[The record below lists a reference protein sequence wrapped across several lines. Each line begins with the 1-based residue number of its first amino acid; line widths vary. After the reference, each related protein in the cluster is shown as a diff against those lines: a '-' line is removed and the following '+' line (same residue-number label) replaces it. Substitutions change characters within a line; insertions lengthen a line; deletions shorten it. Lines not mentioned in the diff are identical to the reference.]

1 MKSWILAAVLL
12 YEFVSIIGVGW
23 LIARKQK
30 QSHESFLLADR
41 SLSWPVLAVTMAL
54 TVLGAPHILGLF
66 EMAWHLGAVS
76 LWFAF
81 GGCLLMFVATLYTG
95 RWVRRLQVVSMPEVF
110 GRLYGR
116 TARLMVSC
124 ALIALVWGIESLE
137 IQGLGVIF
145 SVLTDVPLERAV
157 YIGAIIG
164 ILYVAVSGLEQVA
177 WLNVVNVIVKY
188 VGLII
193 AMILLTQALPH
204 GWAGV
209 SEYYETL
216 GQDFMLSIWGTPD
229 SLITFGVGSV
239 LALILAQGISQ
250 QLMQPCMAAKNE
262 SALLKAMWIAVF
274 MNGTLGVFTVA
285 MGLAAKSIP
294 EFHAL
299 GPKMAAAAMLV
310 EYLPGWGVAVI
321 LAVFV
326 GSVLSAFAMTVF
338 GPATIFTKD
347 IYVHLFN
354 PNATPAQEKRVARI
368 AVVVLVL
375 LASAVATRLPPI
387 IAAVNWI
394 FAWSVPIFVLIVIGL
409 QWKKSSLAAVLTLA
423 IAWIVNLLWSFTGLP
438 AALGLERW
446 ATANVHVALVVSL
459 VVGIGLTALLKGE
472 RGELVGVPA
481 LRKAGAPAA
490 AE

>member
-1 MKSWILAAVLL
+1 VKFWILAAVLF
-12 YEFVSIIGVGW
+12 YEFVSIVGIGW

-66 EMAWHLGAVS
+66 EMSWHLGAVS

-81 GGCLLMFVATLYTG
+81 GGCLLMFVATLFTG
-95 RWVRRLQVVSMPEVF
+95 RWIRRLHVVSMPEVF

-116 TARLMVSC
+116 TARLMVCC

-157 YIGAIIG
+157 YIGAVIG

-177 WLNVVNVIVKY
+177 WLNMVNVVVKY

-193 AMILLTQALPH
+193 AMILLTQALPS
-204 GWAGV
+204 GWEGV
-209 SEYYETL
+209 SQYYDNL
-216 GQDFMLSIWGTPD
+216 GESFMTSIWGTTD
-229 SLITFGVGSV
+229 SLVTFGIGSV
-239 LALILAQGISQ
+239 IALVLAQGISQ

-262 SALLKAMWIAVF
+262 SALMKAMWIAVF

-294 EFHAL
+294 EFHVL
-299 GPKMAAAAMLV
+299 GPKMAASAMLV
-310 EYLPGWGVAVI
+310 KYLPGWGVAVI

-347 IYVHLFN
+347 IYVHLYN
-354 PNATPAQEKRVARI
+354 PGATPAQEKRVARI
-368 AVVVLVL
+368 AVVVLVV
-375 LASAVATRLPPI
+375 LASVVATRLPPI

-409 QWKKSSLAAVLTLA
+409 HWKKSSVAAVSTLA
-423 IAWIVNLLWSFTGLP
+423 ISWVVNFLWSFAGLP
-438 AALGLERW
+438 QLLDMERW

-459 VVGIGLTALLKGE
+459 VAGIGLTAILKGE
-472 RGELVGVPA
+472 SGELTV
-481 LRKAGAPAA
+481 APEAA
-490 AE
+490 AAQ